1 MLTCCN
7 VQNIHSFSNTVH
19 YCRSSRPRLSQML
32 HFTKSLL
39 PTSTVCSDWP
49 TDPVHCDW
57 PNTTSHVGNVMPLS
71 IIAFKIKVKTVF
83 NILSFTIS
91 SNPRGEQS
99 HVTDTVMMLVC
110 VCKQATI
117 KTISDGL
124 YTPLWCDPVSL
135 SHTHKPWLADVLWCG
150 SLSYTHTHIQAR
162 AHTHTHTR
170 CAKLR
175 IWTVIRKYLNY

>member
-1 MLTCCN
+1 MYLVLQNMLTCCN
-7 VQNIHSFSNTVH
+7 VQNTHSFSNTVH
-19 YCRSSRPRLSQML
+19 YCRSSRPRLSQMR
-32 HFTKSLL
+32 HFLQS
-39 PTSTVCSDWP
+39 PSFRQAVCSDWP

-57 PNTTSHVGNVMPLS
+57 PNTTSHIGNVTPLS

-99 HVTDTVMMLVC
+99 HVTDTVVMIVC

-124 YTPLWCDPVSL
+124 YTPL
-135 SHTHKPWLADVLWCG
+135 
-150 SLSYTHTHIQAR
+150 
-162 AHTHTHTR
+162 
-170 CAKLR
+170 
-175 IWTVIRKYLNY
+175 